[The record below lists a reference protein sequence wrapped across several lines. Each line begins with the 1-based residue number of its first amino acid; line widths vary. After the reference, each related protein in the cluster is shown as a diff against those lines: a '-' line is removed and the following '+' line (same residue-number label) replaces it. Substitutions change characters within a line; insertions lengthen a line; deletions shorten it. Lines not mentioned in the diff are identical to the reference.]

1 MKRGSLRGPLPLYAR
16 YCTAFIVAQLML
28 LTAGSLLWE
37 RFMDDTPVS
46 TLHYRVQG
54 SHALLAERLLQAS
67 EEDRPAVLQKLQSVF
82 AYPLQLQPM
91 ETVAATL
98 PSDEAEQLRQGQIV
112 VSHDGDYSHQ
122 RLSGSASVLTLGSF
136 IDLPSDPS
144 AHPLEDELYWI
155 SLLTTLVA
163 AIALPLYFLIHR
175 LWHDVWVLHDTV
187 QDLRANDFS
196 HPIPALRTRL
206 LRPLGGALCDLSQQ
220 LRVLLDGQRLMGQA
234 MAHEL
239 RTPLARLRFTTG
251 LMEEQQPPLPSEHAV
266 LLRELQTDLQLLQEL
281 AAASVEYMR
290 FGRMPLVERNH
301 VRVAPL
307 LEAAASHISRREGPS
322 LSIECAPGL
331 QVEANGAALELAARN
346 LMGNAVRYGKR
357 RVCVRATCQ
366 DHGLR
371 LQVDD
376 DGPGISPAHREH
388 VFAPYVRLHDTPGG
402 FGLGLAMVKTVA
414 ERHNGHVHIGDS
426 ELGGAAVVLWLP
438 AASMG

>member
-1 MKRGSLRGPLPLYAR
+1 MTRRLPRGALPLYAR
-16 YCTAFIVAQLML
+16 YCTAFIIAQLVL

-46 TLHYRVQG
+46 TLHFRVQG
-54 SHALLAERLLQAS
+54 SHALLAEKLLQAPA
-67 EEDRPAVLQKLQSVF
+67 EKRPAVLKTLQDVF
-82 AYPLQLQPM
+82 AYPLQLQPL
-91 ETVAATL
+91 ETVAANL
-98 PSDEAEQLRQGQIV
+98 PADEAGQLRRGHIV
-112 VSHDGDYSHQ
+112 ISDDGAYSHQ
-122 RLSGSASVLTLGSF
+122 RLGVTASVVTLGSF
-136 IDLPSDPS
+136 YDLPSDPPL
-144 AHPLEDELYWI
+144 HPLEEELYWL
-155 SLLTTLVA
+155 SLLSTLVA

-175 LWHDVWVLHDTV
+175 LWHDVRVLHGSV

-206 LRPLGGALCDLSQQ
+206 LRPLGQALCDLSQQ

-239 RTPLARLRFTTG
+239 RTPLARLHFTAG
-251 LMEEQQPPLPSEHAV
+251 LMEEQQPPLQGEHAA

-290 FGRMPLVERNH
+290 FGRMPLVERSR
-301 VRVAPL
+301 VQVAPL
-307 LEAAASHISRREGPS
+307 LEAAAGHATRRDGPR
-322 LSIECAPGL
+322 LVMDCEPGL
-331 QVEANGAALELAARN
+331 TVEANAAALELAVRN
-346 LMGNAVRYGKR
+346 LMANAMRHGKR
-357 RVCVRATCQ
+357 QVCVRATCEDQ
-366 DHGLR
+366 GLR

-414 ERHNGHVHIGDS
+414 ERHSGHVCIGDS
-426 ELGGAAVVLWLP
+426 ELGGAAVTLWVP
-438 AASMG
+438 AATTG